1 MIKNLLCQDRE
12 IAASSLKTKS
22 VLRLYQFVA
31 RDDVVLAT
39 LYGLARVPAPDT
51 FGHAVSKNWPK
62 ELVEAEELCWYKYL
76 SYPSKLLITSSRLR
90 KTISR

>member
-1 MIKNLLCQDRE
+1 MCSGNKFTKRVGLP
-12 IAASSLKTKS
+12 SSYKEAES

-51 FGHAVSKNWPK
+51 FGHAVSKN
-62 ELVEAEELCWYKYL
+62 
-76 SYPSKLLITSSRLR
+76 
-90 KTISR
+90 